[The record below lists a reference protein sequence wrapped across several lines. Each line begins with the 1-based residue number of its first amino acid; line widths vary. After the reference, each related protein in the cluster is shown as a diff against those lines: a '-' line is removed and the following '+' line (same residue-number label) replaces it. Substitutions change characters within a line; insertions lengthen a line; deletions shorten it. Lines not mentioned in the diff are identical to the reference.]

1 MSKNISMSINQFMEV
16 RRGEKSFKDIEI
28 ENGMESLATKIIND
42 DRLRR
47 MTVFTI
53 ASLSYAQ
60 EVLADT
66 SDAFGKINKGGL
78 MILGLIQT
86 VGYWLCII
94 SCVMEILKTVMNGA
108 TKDVGKVMIKYILI
122 FASLYLMPWLFD
134 LIREIFA

>member
-1 MSKNISMSINQFMEV
+1 MSKNITMSINQFMEV
-16 RRGEKSFKDIEI
+16 QRGEKSFKDIEI
-28 ENGMESLATKIIND
+28 ENGIESLAKRILND

-47 MTVFTI
+47 MAVFTI
-53 ASLSYAQ
+53 AGLNYAS
-60 EVLADT
+60 EVLADA
-66 SDAFGKINKGGL
+66 SEAFVKINRGGG